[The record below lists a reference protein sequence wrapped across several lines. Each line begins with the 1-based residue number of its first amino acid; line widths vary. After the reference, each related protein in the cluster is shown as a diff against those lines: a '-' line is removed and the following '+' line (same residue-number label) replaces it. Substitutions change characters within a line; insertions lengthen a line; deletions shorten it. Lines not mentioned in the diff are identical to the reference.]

1 MRGGVDEQ
9 GHLAGTLDFAGQQ
22 TLMVRAGTGD
32 AAGDDL
38 AAFGDEVAQD
48 VRALVVQG
56 QILVRAEAAEL
67 ATGGKLLL
75 ESHYATST
83 SSASLTVTN
92 LKMPSVMRTLRS
104 SSATSS
110 AGAWYTRRT

>member
-67 ATGGKLLL
+67 ATVIYLNRMMRFPWKLCL
-75 ESHYATST
+75 
-83 SSASLTVTN
+83 
-92 LKMPSVMRTLRS
+92 
-104 SSATSS
+104 
-110 AGAWYTRRT
+110 AWD

>member
-1 MRGGVDEQ
+1 MRSLDHALFLDGGIMRGGVDEQ

-56 QILVRAEAAEL
+56 RSLSAQKRQNLRRGANFFLKAITRPP
-67 ATGGKLLL
+67 LLQP
-75 ESHYATST
+75 
-83 SSASLTVTN
+83 V
-92 LKMPSVMRTLRS
+92 
-104 SSATSS
+104 
-110 AGAWYTRRT
+110 